1 MSVHSDT
8 DRVGWVERG
17 GYACGDLASCLYYN
31 TWALFLMIFYTD
43 TFGIGPAAAGTM
55 LLVTRTWDTFA
66 DPVMGVI
73 SDRTR
78 SRFGKFR
85 PWLLWMCLPYAIAG
99 VLTFITP
106 NFTSTGKLIYA
117 YVTYTLMMLV
127 YTAINVPY
135 GALLGV
141 ITPNADE
148 RTRLSSARFIGAFCG
163 NFVVQGTLLFLVK
176 RLGGGNDRTGFPLA
190 MGLYAFFAMVLF
202 LITFATTKERVQPQA
217 RPQSSIREDFGDL
230 LRNRPWLVLGGSSI
244 LCLIWVSMRGAATL
258 YYFKYFVRN
267 EGLAASWLVAGT
279 AATLVGVACTAPMT
293 RWLGGRKRAFIW
305 LLLLNVI
312 TCGALYF
319 ASPSNYILIFGTNI
333 VGSFLNG
340 PLLPLIWAM
349 YADTADYA
357 EWRFGRRSTGLIFS
371 AGTFSQKMGWTV
383 GGAVAGWLLAW
394 FGFHANVVQ
403 TALTLTG
410 IRMMMSLLPA
420 GASVLTAIAAMF
432 YSLDAAT
439 SLRVQAELKERRA
452 ADSPAVAI

>member
-1 MSVHSDT
+1 MSAQSDP
-8 DRVGWVERG
+8 DRVRWFERA

-55 LLVTRTWDTFA
+55 LLVTRTWDMFA

-85 PWLLWMCLPYAIAG
+85 PWLLWMCAPFAIAG

-106 NFTSTGKLIYA
+106 NFSPTGKLIYA
-117 YVTYTLMMLV
+117 YATYTLVMLV

-141 ITPNADE
+141 ITHDADE

-190 MGLYAFFAMVLF
+190 MSLYAALAMGLF
-202 LITFATTKERVQPQA
+202 LVTFATTKERVQPQA
-217 RPQSSIREDFGDL
+217 RHRSSVRVDLGDL
-230 LRNRPWLVLGGSSI
+230 LRNRPWLVLGGASI

-258 YYFKYFVRN
+258 YYFKYFVGN
-267 EGLAASWLVAGT
+267 TQLASSWLVSGT
-279 AATLVGVACTAPMT
+279 AATLLGVACTAPIT
-293 RWLGGRKRAFIW
+293 RWLGGRKRAFVW
-305 LLLLNVI
+305 LQLLNVI

-319 ASPSNYILIFGTNI
+319 AAPSNYVLIFGTQI

-340 PLLPLIWAM
+340 PLLPLVWAM

-371 AGTFSQKMGWTV
+371 AGTFAQKMGWTV
-383 GGAVAGWLLAW
+383 GGAVAGWLLAA
-394 FGFHANVVQ
+394 FGFHANVAQ
-403 TALTLTG
+403 SALTLTG

-420 GASVLTAIAAMF
+420 AASVVTAAAAMF
-432 YSLDAAT
+432 YTLDAAT
-439 SLRVQAELKERRA
+439 SQRVQAELKERRA
-452 ADSPAVAI
+452 GATS

>member
-1 MSVHSDT
+1 
-8 DRVGWVERG
+8 
-17 GYACGDLASCLYYN
+17 
-31 TWALFLMIFYTD
+31 
-43 TFGIGPAAAGTM
+43 M
-55 LLVTRTWDTFA
+55 LLVTRTWDMFA

-85 PWLLWMCLPYAIAG
+85 PWLLWMCAPFAIAG

-106 NFTSTGKLIYA
+106 NFSPTGKLIYA
-117 YVTYTLMMLV
+117 YATYTLVMLV

-141 ITPNADE
+141 ITHDADE

-190 MGLYAFFAMVLF
+190 MSLYAALAMGLF
-202 LITFATTKERVQPQA
+202 LVTFATTKERVQPQA
-217 RPQSSIREDFGDL
+217 RHRSSVRVDLGDL
-230 LRNRPWLVLGGSSI
+230 LRNRPWLVLGGASI

-258 YYFKYFVRN
+258 YYFKYFVGN
-267 EGLAASWLVAGT
+267 TQLASSWLVSGT
-279 AATLVGVACTAPMT
+279 AATLLGVACTAPIT
-293 RWLGGRKRAFIW
+293 RWLGGRKRAFVW
-305 LLLLNVI
+305 LQLLNVI

-319 ASPSNYILIFGTNI
+319 AAPSNYVLIFGTQI

-340 PLLPLIWAM
+340 PLLPLVWAM

-371 AGTFSQKMGWTV
+371 AGTFAQKMGWTV
-383 GGAVAGWLLAW
+383 GGAVAGWLLAA
-394 FGFHANVVQ
+394 FGFHANVAQ
-403 TALTLTG
+403 SALTLTG

-420 GASVLTAIAAMF
+420 AASVVTAAAAMF
-432 YSLDAAT
+432 YTLDAAT
-439 SLRVQAELKERRA
+439 SQRVQAELKERRA
-452 ADSPAVAI
+452 GATS